1 MIYGSKT
8 KKPYIDADGG
18 CYLFETKSAASDFAN
33 RIEDTYVENAKAYK
47 QTEFCNEFY
56 GLGIKKIIVN
66 MKSGDTKEIPL
77 SKKDVPRGFYNA
89 KCNFAIQRLR
99 QTRQKQYLRELKT
112 RKFLTPAMVEPRAK
126 AKCPVIKYCYA
137 YVKDGEKMFILFS
150 TLDEFNEWNEKKGKK
165 IWKPLNIEFKNF
177 DRIRKKNTVVINP
190 LSDKLILSN
199 AQVSAI
205 LKMEK

>member
-1 MIYGSKT
+1 MEQEYINLLTINQFYMIYGSRT

-18 CYLFETKSAASDFAN
+18 CYLFEIKSAASDFSN
-33 RIEDTYVENAKAYK
+33 QVEDTYVENAKAYK

-56 GLGIKKIIVN
+56 GLG
-66 MKSGDTKEIPL
+66 T
-77 SKKDVPRGFYNA
+77 

-126 AKCPVIKYCYA
+126 AKCPIIKYCYA